1 MNGVLLTIVAT
12 AAVLGFM
19 ILIHEFGHY
28 ITAKMCGVRVEV
40 FSIGFGTRLLGWR
53 KGDTD
58 YRISAIPLGGYVR
71 MSGENPMEPRTGDP
85 GEFLSHPRWQRFII
99 AIAGP
104 FMNIFLAIALLTG
117 VYMVSFSR
125 PIWANKPAL
134 IGYVMRDSSAEKAGI
149 QPGDTIV
156 RVDDGPLNPTW
167 QQVIPQEVLS
177 PNHPVQVEIRRGN
190 QTFTRT
196 VTPEPTGPDEYGSAG
211 WVPDQPNIVTSLENG
226 LPADQ
231 AGLKLGDNIIAVNG
245 TPVRSVPAIIQILQ
259 DNEGKPAVFTVSR
272 DGKQLD
278 LTIKPELVTV
288 PGEDK
293 PRWRIGISCE
303 PDEATQLPF
312 LAALRQSWQDN
323 KKSSY
328 LILELVQK
336 MVRRQVSMRQMEGP
350 IGIARASG
358 EAARQ
363 GLSPLLQLTAA
374 ISLNLGIFNLFPI
387 PILDGGVILMLIIE
401 SVMGRDISLNV
412 KERVYQM
419 AFLFLVLFFVV
430 VIYNDLV
437 KTLPGLAQRLP

>member
-1 MNGVLLTIVAT
+1 MNGFLLAIVAT

-28 ITAKMCGVRVEV
+28 ITAKMFGVRVEV

-53 KGDTD
+53 KGETD

-99 AIAGP
+99 AVAGP
-104 FMNIFLAIALLTG
+104 FMNIFLALALLTG

-125 PIWANKPAL
+125 PIWANKTAL
-134 IGYVMRDSSAEKAGI
+134 VGYVIKDSAAAKAGV
-149 QPGDTIV
+149 QPGDKIV
-156 RVDDGPLNPTW
+156 RLDDGPLDPTW
-167 QQVIPQEVLS
+167 QQVIPQMVLS
-177 PNHPVQVEIRRGN
+177 PNQPVKVELQRGT
-190 QTFTRT
+190 QTFTKT
-196 VTPEPTGPDEYGSAG
+196 IVPEPTGPDQYGSAG
-211 WVPDQPNIVTSLENG
+211 WVPDQPNIVTSLEEG
-226 LPADQ
+226 LPADR
-231 AGLKLGDNIIAVNG
+231 AGMKLGDKIVAVNG
-245 TPVRSVPAIIQILQ
+245 KPVRSVPAIIDTLQ
-259 DNEGKPAVFTVSR
+259 DDQGKPATFTVER
-272 DGKQLD
+272 KGKELN
-278 LTIKPELVTV
+278 LSIKPELVLA
-288 PGEDK
+288 PGEEDK
-293 PRWRIGISCE
+293 RWRIGISCD
-303 PDEATQLPF
+303 PDEVTQLPF
-312 LAALRQSWQDN
+312 VAALGQSWEDN

-328 LILELVQK
+328 LILQLVEK

-358 EAARQ
+358 EAAKQ

-387 PILDGGVILMLIIE
+387 PILDGGVILMLLIE
-401 SVMGRDISLNV
+401 SVMGHDISLHV